1 MKPRRVLLIAFLVI
15 TAVIGFTT
23 LQDSIFIENQHVD
36 INQISSEVKS
46 ISVKISDGVGFG
58 DK

>member
-1 MKPRRVLLIAFLVI
+1 MIAFLVI